1 MHAPLQHLRHSA
13 SDSNLLRLLARSD
26 AGAPASAGP
35 RLLRRKESKEGLGR
49 LAKRLERLEEV
60 QAAALANSAA
70 EARLHTALG
79 RGQAA
84 ATALLAVAVLV
95 LGLLLAR
102 GGPGD
107 GPAAALGRLAPD
119 WLAGDAAW
127 DIHDA
132 RTSPVCSSKY
142 APMRDVRLES
152 FSGTWYKVAWLPN
165 ADTDAAQFSINSNSC
180 LFANFTL
187 VERTLRATFEAP
199 AYKPADKPLRRFDG
213 AAPVDPAEPGRLHFR
228 IGGDSIP
235 VWILATDYRDF
246 AIVYLCAPS
255 LSPKAQQAY
264 ILSRQPRLNPLAL
277 GRAIEEA
284 KTLGLPWR
292 QFEVKRQ
299 LDQCQ

>member
-1 MHAPLQHLRHSA
+1 MHTPLQQLRHSA

-26 AGAPASAGP
+26 AGAPASAAG
-35 RLLRRKESKEGLGR
+35 LRRKESKEGLGR

-60 QAAALANSAA
+60 QAAALAKSAA
-70 EARLHTALG
+70 ESRLHTALG

-95 LGLLLAR
+95 LGLLAR

-119 WLAGDAAW
+119 WVAGDGAW

-132 RTSPVCSSKY
+132 RTSPVCSSAY
-142 APMRDVRLES
+142 APMRDIRLES

-187 VERTLRATFEAP
+187 VERTLLATFEAS
-199 AYKPADKPLRRFDG
+199 AYKPADGPLRRFDG

-228 IGGDSIP
+228 VGGDSIP
-235 VWILATDYRDF
+235 VWILATNYRDF

-264 ILSRQPRLNPLAL
+264 ILSRQPRMNPLAL

-284 KTLGLPWR
+284 KTLGLLWR
-292 QFEVKRQ
+292 QFEVKQQ
-299 LDQCQ
+299 LDQCA